1 VERDEQRNTDDT
13 VAAETERV
21 VDVKEQLPWVTT
33 IATVTPNYALAI
45 PTQRPFG
52 LVSAVQMRV
61 SLHRDRSILDRGAD
75 LHSGHGHMVTG
86 PEGRPNR

>member
-33 IATVTPNYALAI
+33 IATVTPNYANTETI
-45 PTQRPFG
+45 WSRERR
-52 LVSAVQMRV
+52 SDE
-61 SLHRDRSILDRGAD
+61 SLTPS
-75 LHSGHGHMVTG
+75 
-86 PEGRPNR
+86 